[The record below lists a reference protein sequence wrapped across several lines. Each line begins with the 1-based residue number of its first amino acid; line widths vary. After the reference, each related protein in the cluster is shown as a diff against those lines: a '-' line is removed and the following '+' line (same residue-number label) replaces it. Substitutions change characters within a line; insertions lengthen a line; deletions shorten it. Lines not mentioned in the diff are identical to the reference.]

1 MAVKIQTI
9 KEIRIFLGEE
19 LRDLYNENEIRVL
32 SDTLITTV
40 TGKTKLHILYDNDYP
55 VSRRDAEK
63 ITELT
68 AELKKGKPVQYVL
81 GETTFYNCLIRVNSS
96 TLIPRPETEELVD
109 LIIKENNGFSGDIF
123 DFGTGSGCIAIALAA
138 NLPYAA
144 VKGFEISEKAIDT
157 ARENAELNNV
167 RVSFIRNDIFNP
179 DPGEIG
185 NAGIIVSNPPYVRD
199 SEKIL
204 MARNVIDFEPH
215 LALFVTDSDPLAY
228 YNAILRIAENA
239 LLPAGRIYFE
249 INEKMGNSMSTLLKS
264 YNYSDIQVV
273 ADLSNKD
280 RIVKG
285 IKNVG

>member
-1 MAVKIQTI
+1 
-9 KEIRIFLGEE
+9 
-19 LRDLYNENEIRVL
+19 
-32 SDTLITTV
+32 
-40 TGKTKLHILYDNDYP
+40 
-55 VSRRDAEK
+55 
-63 ITELT
+63 
-68 AELKKGKPVQYVL
+68 
-81 GETTFYNCLIRVNSS
+81 
-96 TLIPRPETEELVD
+96 
-109 LIIKENNGFSGDIF
+109 
-123 DFGTGSGCIAIALAA
+123 
-138 NLPYAA
+138 
-144 VKGFEISEKAIDT
+144 
-157 ARENAELNNV
+157 V
-167 RVSFIRNDIFNP
+167 RVSFIRSDIFNP
-179 DPGEIG
+179 DHGEIG
-185 NAGIIVSNPPYVRD
+185 KAGIIVSNPPYVRD

-285 IKNVG
+285 TKNVG